1 MIDAAKEICTM
12 SHRSTSK
19 EMKCFRIVLLF
30 ALMLPAS
37 FASGQSSDR
46 GSAPN
51 FVLRGKP
58 AIFFPF
64 SNSRTT
70 NKISVVLN
78 QPINNDVVICID
90 DRTSHNVI
98 TPPPGA
104 GYRPVPKAYN
114 CNNTFNNG
122 ASADSW
128 YHVWRTGDA
137 TTLDFTDVNT
147 FGDWDSVS
155 CQVWGGEDPKAPID
169 QALCTNTN
177 HQKNRYA
184 TAESITTN
192 YADDMLLLLYADYN
206 QNLESACHDPNP
218 IPAVLLV
225 QSSLAPKGQGYTET
239 AGQCLYFYQLTAAA
253 PTGTQHVEFPGL
265 HTSVGTLIA
274 LKPLV
279 RVKR

>member
-1 MIDAAKEICTM
+1 MKR
-12 SHRSTSK
+12 RSVTN
-19 EMKCFRIVLLF
+19 EMKYFRILLLL

-46 GSAPN
+46 GSTPN

-58 AIFFPF
+58 TIFFPF

-70 NKISVVLN
+70 NKITVVLN
-78 QPINNDVVICID
+78 QPVDDDVVICTD

-98 TPPPGA
+98 APPPGA

-137 TTLDFTDVNT
+137 TTLNFTDLNT
-147 FGDWDSVS
+147 FSDWDSVS
-155 CQVWGGEDPKAPID
+155 CQVWGGEDPKDPID

-206 QNLESACHDPNP
+206 QDLEAACHNPNP

-225 QSSLAPKGQGYTET
+225 QSSLAPKEQGTTET

-253 PTGTQHVEFPGL
+253 PTGAQHVEFPGF

-279 RVKR
+279 KVKR